1 MNEQVIQQEQAL
13 KALISINKNGVK
25 ALLRNYKYRIS
36 DFYSAN
42 DLYAFLIVAIS
53 KSSAFTNDVL
63 TLLKQA
69 SAQPYKNV
77 SGEEMTG
84 EESGGK
90 SNVGEIIA
98 GALQGLGLV
107 TSTWQN
113 TATTKANASN
123 YNTAYSVDG
132 KKTNTL
138 VVAGVVLTGIILVG
152 VMAVVVIKSTK

>member
-13 KALISINKNGVK
+13 KALISINRYGVK
-25 ALLRNYKYRIS
+25 SLLRKYNYKIS
-36 DFYSAN
+36 AIASSE

-53 KSSAFTNDVL
+53 KNELFTGDVL
-63 TLLKQA
+63 TLLKKA
-69 SAQPYKNV
+69 SNQSYKNV
-77 SGEEMTG
+77 SADEMAG
-84 EESGGK
+84 EESGGE
-90 SNVGEIIA
+90 SNVKSIIS
-98 GALQGLGLV
+98 GALEGLGLI

-123 YNTAYSVDG
+123 YNTTYSVDG

-138 VVAGVVLTGIILVG
+138 VVAGVILGGIILLG